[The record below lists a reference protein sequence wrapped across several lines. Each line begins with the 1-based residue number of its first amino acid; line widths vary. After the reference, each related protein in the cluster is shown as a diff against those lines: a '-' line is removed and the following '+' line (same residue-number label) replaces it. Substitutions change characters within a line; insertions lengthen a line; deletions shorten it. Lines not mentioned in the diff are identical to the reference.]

1 LINDPYTALNYILQ
15 SNTAI
20 TSLLGFF
27 TNPATGLP
35 TTIPLIQGGVLAEQ
49 ETALPCIV
57 FYNDNHTEDFN
68 LSDSNFTVN
77 CYAKT
82 ERDSFLLARTVV
94 KELKGN
100 QNIALGYPVTITA
113 RILATIPN
121 PIAKEVN
128 TAVEIRLFNIGGA
141 L

>member
-1 LINDPYTALNYILQ
+1 MINDPYTALNYILQ
-15 SNTAI
+15 SNTTI
-20 TSLLGFF
+20 TALLGHFQ
-27 TNPATGLP
+27 GG
-35 TTIPLIQGGVLAEQ
+35 TIPLIQGGVLAET
-49 ETALPCIV
+49 EIDLPCIV

>member
-1 LINDPYTALNYILQ
+1 MINDPYTALNYILQ

-20 TSLLGFF
+20 TSLLGKY
-27 TNPATGLP
+27 TG
-35 TTIPLIQGGVLAEQ
+35 TTIPLIKGGVLAET

-57 FYNDNHTEDFN
+57 FYNDNHDEDFN

-94 KELKGN
+94 KELKGS
-100 QNIALGYPVTITA
+100 QNTALGYPVTITA